1 MFLGKR
7 KNKEGERITGVQ
19 EGEAPE
25 RRKENQIY
33 ARLFNEYV
41 GDKKERQKKMK
52 QKLIFH

>member
-7 KNKEGERITGVQ
+7 KNKGREGTTGVQ

-25 RRKENQIY
+25 RQKENQIY

-41 GDKKERQKKMK
+41 GEKNERQKDK
-52 QKLIFH
+52 